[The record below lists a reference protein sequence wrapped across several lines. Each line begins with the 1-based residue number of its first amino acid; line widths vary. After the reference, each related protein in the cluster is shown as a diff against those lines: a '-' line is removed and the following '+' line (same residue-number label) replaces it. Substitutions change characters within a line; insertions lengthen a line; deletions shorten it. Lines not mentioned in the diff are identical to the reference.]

1 MVEAVET
8 KVCSNCERPIEVSKI
23 RMHEIGCAR
32 QFYKCQECGDVV
44 AKADKEEHEA
54 EAHKKMKC

>member
-1 MVEAVET
+1 MVEAIET
-8 KVCSNCERPIEVSKI
+8 KKCTTCEREIDASKY

-32 QFYKCQECGDVV
+32 MNYKCRECGEVV

-54 EAHKKMKC
+54 EAH